1 MTLRKDGAECRH
13 CKTDRGPPY
22 FGMSFRHVPNF
33 VRNSYIYFCIS
44 TYYIPILQVNM
55 FNLFYRF
62 SWCFFSWSTCCFS
75 LILDPPKNGWHSG
88 DLALWFPSTVVGTLV
103 CLAPVVANA
112 PTRRQTGIRHTQPDL
127 GHFSGCP
134 EKTWN
139 TALSHGEKKL
149 TRFINWVDY

>member
-1 MTLRKDGAECRH
+1 MVLHAYVQCQCIYT
-13 CKTDRGPPY
+13 
-22 FGMSFRHVPNF
+22 V
-33 VRNSYIYFCIS
+33 YIYICIS
-44 TYYIPILQVNM
+44 TYIPILQVNM

-75 LILDPPKNGWHSG
+75 LILHPPKNGWHSG

-127 GHFSGCP
+127 APFFRLPRKDLEHSLEPRGK
-134 EKTWN
+134 KTDQ
-139 TALSHGEKKL
+139 
-149 TRFINWVDY
+149 VY